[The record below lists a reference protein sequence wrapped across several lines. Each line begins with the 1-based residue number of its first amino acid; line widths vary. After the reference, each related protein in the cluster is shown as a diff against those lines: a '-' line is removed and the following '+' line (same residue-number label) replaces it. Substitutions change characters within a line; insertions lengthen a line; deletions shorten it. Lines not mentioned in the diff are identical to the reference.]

1 LRQNLS
7 RVILAV
13 PALLALI
20 LAAPCL
26 QFTFISDDFT
36 FLQRARTFGPIQLLP
51 DARAAFYR
59 PISRELYFGF
69 LTLLGPD
76 NPLWGHVLNALLLA
90 VAVTLVAVF
99 ARRLGGEKLGT
110 MTGVFLAGL
119 GATPLLV
126 GWVSCSQDIFAMVFL
141 AAALNCEARGR
152 RLLSLASMAAALLS
166 KESAVFFL
174 PALVMLRPLTTG
186 QRSQMKGSALRYAGL
201 VAVWGAVHPK
211 IHALFLHG
219 FSSGEGGYVGLD
231 NPRIFRNGLRM
242 AGTLVNI
249 APTVLHTPWRD
260 DLTPALLGALLLLGL
275 LPWIDR
281 KGKQSPIEHS
291 LPDRTIVWI
300 GILAGVVP
308 AVLTVASAKHWFPYY
323 ACLPAIGTSILLALP
338 FRRASWRA
346 AFVPAALFLVLGA
359 WYRGTDAGK
368 ATLPAEANFRI
379 ASACLRNVEVA
390 FRKLHPQLPDSA
402 RVYVTGQMPE
412 ETGMSVHLVGIQAMR
427 TWYQN
432 STLVT
437 MPAEYQD
444 STRWPRYMFWLN
456 PACQVFEIRL
466 PELRVRSPGPK
477 PDYQEYQ
484 RAVRSYALGAWAAG
498 DVDRAVNALLN
509 MQEADRLSWDF
520 DRRLAAATLLAS
532 GRPTDAAG
540 LLKSLPAL
548 GRGQALD
555 GVCAALTPGLPRAG
569 LYDAAFRVFGLDP
582 GDAEANRYLMF
593 YFSDRVLLEK
603 AKRMAERLLV
613 LRPGDEEATAML
625 DAISKVPK
633 WEAVLVP
640 AEGQMPSFGGAY

>member
-26 QFTFISDDFT
+26 HFTFISDDFT
-36 FLQRARTFGPIQLLP
+36 FLQRARTFSLAQLLP

-69 LTLLGPD
+69 LTLLGGN
-76 NPLWGHVLNALLLA
+76 NPLWGHLLNALLLA

-99 ARRLGGEKLGT
+99 ARRLGGEMLGT
-110 MTGVFLAGL
+110 LSGAFLAGL

-126 GWVSCSQDIFAMVFL
+126 GWVSCAQDLFAMIFL
-141 AAALNCEARGR
+141 GAALNFEARGR

-174 PALVMLRPLTTG
+174 PALVMMRPLISG
-186 QRSQMKGSALRYAGL
+186 DRSKLKGSALRYAAL
-201 VAVWGAVHPK
+201 VAVWGVVHPK
-211 IHALFLHG
+211 IQALFLHG
-219 FSSGEGGYVGLD
+219 FSTGEGGYVGLD
-231 NPRIFRNGLRM
+231 NPRVLRSALRM

-249 APTVLHTPWRD
+249 PPTGLHTPWLD
-260 DLTPALLGALLLLGL
+260 ELTPALFAALLVLGL
-275 LPWIDR
+275 VPWIDR
-281 KGKQSPIEHS
+281 KGSKPPSEHT

-300 GILAGVVP
+300 GILAGVLP

-338 FRRASWRA
+338 FRRASWRL
-346 AFVPAALFLVLGA
+346 AFVPAALFLVLGVR
-359 WYRGTDAGK
+359 YRGTDAGK
-368 ATLPAEANFRI
+368 ATLPAEANFRA
-379 ASACLRNVEVA
+379 ASACLRKVEGA

-402 RVYVTGQMPE
+402 RLYVTGQMPE
-412 ETGMSVHLVGIQAMR
+412 ETGMAAHLVGIQAVR

-444 STRWPRYMFWLN
+444 STRWPRYLFWLN

-477 PDYQEYQ
+477 PDYREYQ
-484 RAVRSYALGAWAAG
+484 RAMRSYALGAWAAG
-498 DVDRAVNALLN
+498 DVDRAVGAFLN
-509 MQEADRLSWDF
+509 MQEIDRLSWDF

-532 GRPTDAAG
+532 GRPTEAAG
-540 LLKSLPAL
+540 LLKQLPAL
-548 GRGQALD
+548 GREQALD

-569 LYDAAFRVFGLDP
+569 LYDPAFRVFGLDP
-582 GDAEANRYLMF
+582 SDAEAYRYLMF
-593 YFSDRVLLEK
+593 YFSDRVLLDK
-603 AKRMAERLLV
+603 AKRMAERLLA

-640 AEGQMPSFGGAY
+640 VEGQTAGFSGAY